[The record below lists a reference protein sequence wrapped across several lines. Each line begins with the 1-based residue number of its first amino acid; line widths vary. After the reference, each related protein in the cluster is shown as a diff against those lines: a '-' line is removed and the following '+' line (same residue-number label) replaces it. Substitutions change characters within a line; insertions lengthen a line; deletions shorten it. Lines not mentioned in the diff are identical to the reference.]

1 MKITVGQLKKVIHSQ
16 LAEAKTAKQGEVK
29 KINEVR
35 KSSDAVVSA
44 FLNQQ
49 NKRVSSKKSENGVL
63 SLHNNPVAKYGENG
77 GIWISDGGY
86 GISATT
92 AELLNNIPG
101 VRVNIKNRAWML
113 DGKPWDGQWT
123 KIDFAKFDAGFKSRS
138 GTNESRKPS
147 RNNVADYNQHHIAV
161 DTVKNPNKSMFGGPS
176 AEESEEILR
185 NKFGYTDQEIN
196 RLKGVNESRI
206 SGEVK
211 KINEVTFTKLIKKLI
226 VEETEVLKSVKL
238 NEGTGN
244 FYNKNATHIFA
255 FGMDTEDN
263 GDDGEYNSDQH
274 QIDYEDQISY
284 IIEELSKI
292 PGFSEGEYDFDDN
305 RNFSGRSLGAISV
318 NISNKN
324 DTGVQIICV
333 ARSGYYEG
341 ANLDWELKFT
351 GPDGYDIDS
360 PDDIS
365 QRSYA
370 TKLQRAADAL
380 VKKVEKVYARCTT
393 PYGVSARFSNG
404 ETMYHKIDGKK
415 SK

>member
-16 LAEAKTAKQGEVK
+16 LAEAKSVKQGEVK
-29 KINEVR
+29 KINEAR

-49 NKRVSSKKSENGVL
+49 NKRVASKKSENGVL

-113 DGKPWDGQWT
+113 DGKPWNGQWT
-123 KIDFAKFDAGFKSRS
+123 KIDFVKFDADFKSRS
-138 GTNESRKPS
+138 GTNESQS
-147 RNNVADYNQHHIAV
+147 
-161 DTVKNPNKSMFGGPS
+161 
-176 AEESEEILR
+176 
-185 NKFGYTDQEIN
+185 
-196 RLKGVNESRI
+196 

-211 KINEVTFTKLIKKLI
+211 KINEATFTKLIKKLI
-226 VEETEVLKSVKL
+226 VEETKVLKSVKL

-255 FGMDTEDN
+255 FGMNTEDN
-263 GDDGEYNSDQH
+263 EDDGEDNEDDGEYNSDQH

-292 PGFSEGEYDFDDN
+292 PGFIEGEYDFDDN
-305 RNFSGRSLGAISV
+305 RNFSGRSLGAVSV

-324 DTGVQIICV
+324 DTSVQIICI

-360 PDDIS
+360 PDDIP

-404 ETMYHKIDGKK
+404 ETIYHKIDGKK